1 MKRHCQLLSFVLL
14 MYLPAFLSAMTTK
27 MKTTTTKTK
36 AMSTLKGIVF
46 DMDDTLVRSNLDIPA
61 MYRKIFGN
69 DPSTNVNFDILKDID
84 DLPTQEERTKAHQIV
99 DEMEEDSR
107 RQMTLMPGC
116 VELLTW
122 LKAHNIPISL
132 VTRNSKKTTTV
143 FNEKLESA
151 QQGRGRRREMQKF
164 QHILTRDDNI
174 PPKPDPTALK
184 IIANDYF
191 NIDLP
196 SSEILMV
203 GDSIVNDIG
212 FGKNAGVQT
221 ALLLSSDGQH
231 NGEEEETTDDGA
243 DFCVERLTELPRKL
257 WKHYL
262 IDGPLGNTEEVNK
275 MPLHGSPAPKP
286 TTDLSK
292 AVVNGGIATV
302 KALLEELSLDD
313 IIHPVNIDRKKDDLD
328 QYDESNTALIWA
340 AEVGDLEVTKLILD
354 KITAEEFSG
363 RISSSTSSQ
372 DASILLSSFIN
383 HRGFLGATALNRAAR
398 RGHTNVLELL
408 LSSSSGNKISDDN
421 NLLFDINLPNNKLQH
436 PLHFA
441 AFKRHPKTV
450 EFLLKNGADPFV
462 LDRKGRTP
470 REDTSCDKCKS
481 LLEEAMR

>member
-1 MKRHCQLLSFVLL
+1 MPK
-14 MYLPAFLSAMTTK
+14 
-27 MKTTTTKTK
+27 
-36 AMSTLKGIVF
+36 LKGVVF
-46 DMDDTLVRSNLDIPA
+46 DMDDTLVRSNLDIPVL
-61 MYRKIFGN
+61 YRKIFGK
-69 DPSTNVNFDILKDID
+69 DLSPHVSFDFIKDID
-84 DLPTQEERTKAHQIV
+84 NLPTQEERNRAHQIV

-116 VELLTW
+116 IELLTW

-132 VTRNSKKTTTV
+132 VTRNSKKTTGV
-143 FNEKLESA
+143 FNEKLERA
-151 QQGRGRRREMQKF
+151 QQGRGRQRQMQTF

-184 IIANDYF
+184 IIAKDYF
-191 NIDLP
+191 DVDIP

-212 FGKNAGVQT
+212 FGKNAGVRT
-221 ALLLSSDGQH
+221 ALLSSSSSSSSSSSDSQH
-231 NGEEEETTDDGA
+231 NEEEEEKTTSDEA

-257 WKHYL
+257 WKHFL

-292 AVVNGGIATV
+292 AVVEGDSVTV
-302 KALLEELSLDD
+302 KALLEELSIDD
-313 IIHPVNIDRKKDDLD
+313 ILYPIKIDRNKDDLD
-328 QYDESNTALIWA
+328 QYVESNTALIWA
-340 AEVGDLEVTKLILD
+340 AEVGDLEVTNLILD
-354 KITAEEFSG
+354 KITAEEFSD

-372 DASILLSSFIN
+372 DAYVLLLSFIN

-398 RGHTNVLELL
+398 RGHSNILELL
-408 LSSSSGNKISDDN
+408 FSFSLSSSSSSSSGNKIIDDN

-441 AFKRHPKTV
+441 AFKKHPETV
-450 EFLLKNGADPFV
+450 ECLLKNGADPFV

-470 REDTSCDKCKS
+470 REDTSCEKCKS
-481 LLEEAMR
+481 LLEEAIH

>member
-1 MKRHCQLLSFVLL
+1 
-14 MYLPAFLSAMTTK
+14 MYFPAFLSAMTTK

-36 AMSTLKGIVF
+36 TMSTRLKGIVF

-61 MYRKIFGN
+61 MYRKIFGT
-69 DPSTNVNFDILKDID
+69 DLSTNVNCDILKDIN
-84 DLPTQEERTKAHQIV
+84 DLPTQEERTRAHQIV

-143 FNEKLESA
+143 FNEKLERA
-151 QQGRGRRREMQKF
+151 QQGRGRQRQMQKF

-184 IIANDYF
+184 IIAQDYF
-191 NIDLP
+191 NVDLP

-221 ALLLSSDGQH
+221 ALLLSSDSQH
-231 NGEEEETTDDGA
+231 NEEEETTDDGA
-243 DFCVERLTELPRKL
+243 DFYVERLTELPRKL

-275 MPLHGSPAPKP
+275 MPLHGSPAPQP

-292 AVVNGGIATV
+292 AVVNGDTATV

-313 IIHPVNIDRKKDDLD
+313 IIHPTNIDRNKNDLD

-340 AEVGDLEVTKLILD
+340 AEVGNLEVTKLILD
-354 KITAEEFSG
+354 KITAEAFSD

-372 DASILLSSFIN
+372 DASILLLSFIN

-408 LSSSSGNKISDDN
+408 LSLSSSPSSSGNKISDS
-421 NLLFDINLPNNKLQH
+421 LLFDINLPNNKLQH

-441 AFKRHPKTV
+441 AFKKHPKTV
-450 EFLLKNGADPFV
+450 EYLLKNGADPFV

>member
-1 MKRHCQLLSFVLL
+1 
-14 MYLPAFLSAMTTK
+14 MYFPAFLSAMTTK

-36 AMSTLKGIVF
+36 TMSTLKGIVF

-69 DPSTNVNFDILKDID
+69 DPSTNVNFDILKDIN
-84 DLPTQEERTKAHQIV
+84 DLPTQEERTRAHQIV

-132 VTRNSKKTTTV
+132 VTRNSKTTTTV
-143 FNEKLESA
+143 FNEKLERA
-151 QQGRGRRREMQKF
+151 QQGRGRQRQMQKF
-164 QHILTRDDNI
+164 QYILTRDDNI

-184 IIANDYF
+184 IIAKDYF
-191 NIDLP
+191 NVDLP

-221 ALLLSSDGQH
+221 ALLLSSDSQH
-231 NGEEEETTDDGA
+231 NEEEEETTDDEA

-257 WKHYL
+257 WKHFL

-292 AVVNGGIATV
+292 AVVNGDIATV

-313 IIHPVNIDRKKDDLD
+313 IIYPINIDRNKDGMD

-340 AEVGDLEVTKLILD
+340 AEVGDLEITKLILD

-372 DASILLSSFIN
+372 DASILLLSFIN

-408 LSSSSGNKISDDN
+408 LSLSSSSSSGNKISDDN

-441 AFKRHPKTV
+441 AFKKHPKTV
-450 EFLLKNGADPFV
+450 ECLLKHGADPFV

-481 LLEEAMR
+481 LLEEAMRE